1 MIDNASFTN
10 LRLATAIILTAIT
23 TLIGSETTEAQ
34 GLPQVAPEA
43 VGIRGERLALV
54 AEIIEDAILEKKLP
68 GCVVCVGRHG
78 KIAWLEAFGNKRCQP
93 QPEAM
98 TTDTVFDMASITKP
112 VATATAIMQLIEQG
126 KLRLEEKIAGFIPDF
141 GKHGKEAI
149 TIEHLLTHR
158 SGLIPDNPLSD
169 YDDGPEEAWARICDL
184 SLVAP
189 VGSAFKYS
197 DVNFIVL
204 GKVVEHLSGLKLDR
218 YVRQSIYEPLGMID
232 TGFLPRAELKHRAAP
247 TEKRNGDWI
256 QGEVHDPRAYAL
268 GGVAGHAGLFSTAAD
283 LAVYAQMMLGRGTLV
298 DARQRSICT
307 LSPATVALMTSA
319 FQVPGGLRGLG
330 WDKRT
335 TYSSNRGDLLSPAAF
350 GHGGFTGTVLWID
363 PELDLFFIFL
373 SNRLH
378 PDGQG
383 SVNTL
388 AGKLLNVLVSSLT
401 DYPKPQQ
408 AIHQVVLTGIDVLE
422 RDRFQQLAGRRVGLI
437 TNHTGRNREGISTVR
452 LFQQSPAV
460 KLQVLFSPEHG
471 FRGNVDVPRV
481 SDSTDSETGIKIIS
495 LYGEH
500 RRPTA
505 EMLAEIDTLVFD
517 IQDIGTR
524 FYTYVSTMGEAMTA
538 AAEHGCRF
546 VVLDRPNPINGIQV
560 TGPMLEAG
568 AESFVGFHR
577 LPIRHGMT
585 IGELAQMVCDERKLT
600 LALEVIRC
608 EGWQRADYW
617 DATGLTWINPS
628 PNMRSLN
635 QALLYPGLGLLEFT
649 NLSVGRGS
657 DTPFE
662 VFGAPWL
669 NHQQLAQHL
678 RQQQLLG
685 VTFIPIE
692 FTPTASKFAQ
702 QTCRGIQ
709 IVITNREVFEPVR
722 MGLAIAAALR
732 QHHPEEWQTSN
743 LNRLL
748 GNQQVLKTLL
758 DPALWSDREQ
768 AITEEVGDFLS
779 RRARY
784 LLY

>member
-1 MIDNASFTN
+1 MTEDSYFPNF
-10 LRLATAIILTAIT
+10 RFATALILTT
-23 TLIGSETTEAQ
+23 TVGLIASGSVEAQ
-34 GLPQVAPEA
+34 GLPRVSPEA
-43 VGIRGERLALV
+43 SGMQADCFPLIADL
-54 AEIIEDAILEKKLP
+54 IEEAILDKKLP
-68 GCVVCVGRHG
+68 GCVVCIGRHG
-78 KIAWLEAFGNKRCQP
+78 KIAWLEAFGDKRLEP
-93 QPEAM
+93 QREAM
-98 TTDTVFDMASITKP
+98 TTNAVFDLASITKP
-112 VATATAIMQLIEQG
+112 VATATAIMQLLERG
-126 KLRLEEKIAGFIPDF
+126 KLRLDEKVADLIPDF
-141 GKHGKEAI
+141 GKYGKELI
-149 TIEHLLTHR
+149 TIEQLLTHR
-158 SGLIPDNPLSD
+158 SGLIPDNALSD
-169 YDDGPEEAWARICDL
+169 YDHGPEKAWERICEL
-184 SLVAP
+184 PLAAP
-189 VGSAFKYS
+189 IGSAFKYS

-204 GKVVEHLSGLKLDR
+204 GKLVEHLSGLELDR
-218 YVRQSIYEPLGMID
+218 YVRQSIYEPLGMND
-232 TGFLPRAELKHRAAP
+232 TGYLPRSELKDRAAP
-247 TEKRNGDWI
+247 TEKRQGAWI
-256 QGEVHDPRAYAL
+256 QGEVHDPRAFAL
-268 GGVAGHAGLFSTAAD
+268 GGVAGHAGLFSTAED
-283 LAVYAQMMLGRGTLV
+283 LAIYAQMMLGRGTLV
-298 DARQRSICT
+298 DDQQRSIRI

-319 FQVPGGLRGLG
+319 FEVPGGLRGLG

-388 AGKLLNVLVSSLT
+388 AGKLLNVLVSSIA
-401 DYPKPQQ
+401 DYPKPQE
-408 AIHQVVLTGIDVLE
+408 AIRQGVLNGIDVLE

-452 LFQQSPAV
+452 LFHQAPAV

-471 FRGNVDVPRV
+471 FSGKVDLPKV
-481 SDSTDSETGIKIIS
+481 SDSTDGHTGLKIIS
-495 LYGEH
+495 LYGEQ

-524 FYTYVSTMGEAMTA
+524 FYTYISTMGEAMTA

-585 IGELAQMVCDERKLT
+585 IGELAQMFRDERKLS

-608 EGWQRADYW
+608 EGWHRADYW

-649 NLSVGRGS
+649 NLSVGRGT

-669 NHQQLAQHL
+669 NHQRLAQHL
-678 RQQQLLG
+678 RQQHLQG

-692 FTPTASKFAQ
+692 FTPTASKFAEQ
-702 QTCRGIQ
+702 NCRGIQ

-722 MGLAIAAALR
+722 MGLTIAAALW
-732 QHHPEEWQTSN
+732 QHHPGEWQTSN

-748 GNQQVLKTLL
+748 GNQPVLKTLL
-758 DPALWSDREQ
+758 DPAHWLDREQ
-768 AITEEVGDFLS
+768 AITQEVGDFLS
-779 RRARY
+779 RRAKY